1 MLAARDEIRAFK
13 GEKKQLHHGI
23 ERTSRT
29 KEDVQPCHGSL
40 SRPGITSGKC
50 PVRPEIVRFKLGGSA
65 SHQLSATALLGSPDG
80 SRHPLDVCEFTEE
93 DYRHHNGNGNN
104 GHYQNGRSGA
114 GIWECL
120 IGCRRRLDQQLARR
134 RVEQGLKLY
143 RAHKQ
148 QAAVRKWRGALKSIR
163 HREDK
168 FALLGY
174 LYQAYMDWGKYR
186 DSIEFGNKQLCIS
199 EELDSPNMRAEAYL
213 NLARAHERLG
223 ALDRALDYARHSL
236 YNECDQC
243 ATAGLVHLTVGR
255 VHLELAGFCKA
266 LEAFQRAHKIAHSIQ
281 DPSLELQVYVG
292 LSELFCR
299 LQDADKSARYAARA
313 YDLSRSL
320 QLGDL
325 NSRHHRAA
333 LLQMAAALRKK
344 GELGDAHDYC
354 SEATRLSL
362 VSGDEAS
369 YARSIRIM
377 GDIYRKKSDINAD
390 NIGEIKMD
398 ILQKAFR
405 QYESAMGSA
414 AATGDR
420 LCQMEAMD
428 GAARCLEALRLQH
441 KICNCR
447 PLEFNT
453 RLLEVAGSVGAK
465 LLVRTVRS
473 RLSRIYGSLGDEE
486 QKGHHE
492 RLATAMEEDLELR
505 CGSCNEPF
513 GLEADSLEA
522 LPCSHILH
530 ARCAYDILKKRDKK
544 KKRLCPDCHKSVSSR
559 LYLHCEDPH
568 GMNTLNHS
576 SLSLASLRASSLATL
591 EDCHATSSV

>member
-1 MLAARDEIRAFK
+1 MSWESISSRDY
-13 GEKKQLHHGI
+13 
-23 ERTSRT
+23 
-29 KEDVQPCHGSL
+29 
-40 SRPGITSGKC
+40 
-50 PVRPEIVRFKLGGSA
+50 LGGSA

-93 DYRHHNGNGNN
+93 DYRHQNGSGNS
-104 GHYQNGRSGA
+104 HYQHSRPGTGL
-114 GIWECL
+114 WECL
-120 IGCRRRLDQQLARR
+120 VGCRRRLDQQLARR

-163 HREDK
+163 QREDK

-186 DSIEFGNKQLCIS
+186 DSIDFGQRQLCIS

-362 VSGDEAS
+362 VSGDQAS

-377 GDIYRKKSDINAD
+377 GDIYRKKSDINLA
-390 NIGEIKMD
+390 IAEPHIQ
-398 ILQKAFR
+398 LAF
-405 QYESAMGSA
+405 S
-414 AATGDR
+414 
-420 LCQMEAMD
+420 
-428 GAARCLEALRLQH
+428 
-441 KICNCR
+441 
-447 PLEFNT
+447 
-453 RLLEVAGSVGAK
+453 
-465 LLVRTVRS
+465 
-473 RLSRIYGSLGDEE
+473 
-486 QKGHHE
+486 
-492 RLATAMEEDLELR
+492 
-505 CGSCNEPF
+505 
-513 GLEADSLEA
+513 
-522 LPCSHILH
+522 
-530 ARCAYDILKKRDKK
+530 
-544 KKRLCPDCHKSVSSR
+544 
-559 LYLHCEDPH
+559 
-568 GMNTLNHS
+568 
-576 SLSLASLRASSLATL
+576 
-591 EDCHATSSV
+591 